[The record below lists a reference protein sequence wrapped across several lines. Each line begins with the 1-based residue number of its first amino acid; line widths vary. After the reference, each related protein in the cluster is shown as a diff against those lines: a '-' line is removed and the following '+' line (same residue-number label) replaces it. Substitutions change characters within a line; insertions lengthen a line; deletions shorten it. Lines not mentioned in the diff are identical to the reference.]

1 MESLVRVKKAGS
13 ESWCCH
19 WLDRC
24 SVVRALA
31 LAEDLDLVNFSSN
44 FPDREGK
51 KGNCDVKPYRTGA
64 VM

>member
-1 MESLVRVKKAGS
+1 MKVGAVIGWTDS
-13 ESWCCH
+13 
-19 WLDRC
+19 

-31 LAEDLDLVNFSSN
+31 FAEDLDLVNFSSN